1 MPVSTLDNKSSNKKE
16 VSKTEQNSSQIPI
29 LSASEVAT
37 RNTISKSTK
46 SIEKTN
52 KLPSSSPADL
62 INKKVA
68 GDTTLLSESQQ
79 EIALRMSRSEK
90 TNKELKENDAE
101 KSLFTVEQVD
111 DPIKARILQQL
122 EIRRMQQE
130 NNLENEELIDDENN
144 QNFQEQELNQAK
156 NLTRASIVSTTS
168 QTAEKI
174 IKQEIKRKIVIIIIS
189 IMGSIMSIILTIL
202 LPILIIIF
210 CIVLVYN
217 YISEHKIS
225 SSYYI
230 MTNQFEKILNNAIN
244 NIPPDSAAAT
254 SNQNSD

>member
-16 VSKTEQNSSQIPI
+16 VSKSKQNSSQISI
-29 LSASEVAT
+29 SSASDVTT
-37 RNTISKSTK
+37 RNTIPKSTK

-52 KLPSSSPADL
+52 KLSSNSPADL
-62 INKKVA
+62 INKKVD
-68 GDTTLLSESQQ
+68 GDTALLSESQQ
-79 EIALRMSRSEK
+79 EIALRILRSEK

-111 DPIKARILQQL
+111 DPIKTRILQQL
-122 EIRRMQQE
+122 EIRRMQQK

-156 NLTRASIVSTTS
+156 NLTRASIISTNS

-174 IKQEIKRKIVIIIIS
+174 IKQGIKRKIVIIIIS

-230 MTNQFEKILNNAIN
+230 MTNQFEKTLNNAIN
-244 NIPPDSAAAT
+244 NIPPDSAAKT